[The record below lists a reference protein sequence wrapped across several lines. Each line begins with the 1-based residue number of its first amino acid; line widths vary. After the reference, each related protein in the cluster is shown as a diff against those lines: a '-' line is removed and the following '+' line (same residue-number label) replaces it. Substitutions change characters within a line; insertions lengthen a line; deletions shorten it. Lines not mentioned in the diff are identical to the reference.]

1 MMPVVL
7 TADQCRYLHL
17 GPSADG
23 KIEPQGDLAITDY
36 DRDGW
41 IFVEQAVCM
50 GENGSGVWVDTKGV
64 EHHGAM
70 GPVED
75 TSPRATAPK
84 R

>member
-41 IFVEQAVCM
+41 IFVEQAEHM
-50 GENGSGVWVDTKGV
+50 GEDGSGVWVDTKGV
-64 EHHGAM
+64 EHHGAV
-70 GPVED
+70 GSVED
-75 TSPRATAPK
+75 TSPQYFDSK